1 METAGWKVAQT
12 RIQHRRSRFGKV
24 VRVVEERYLRLDIPC
39 PFAVCEQCCEFRGP
53 DFKLLDAADG
63 TCLVPDADAL
73 IRQLDVIASP
83 LMTQPVLLLQSV
95 LEEVYSRS
103 RSQYHR
109 VLRDL
114 RSAPIFMDMF
124 HKVTSEGLSQ
134 AILWLS
140 THLPVVRFQ
149 LLTDAEPAT
158 PRKGFECGTVET
170 LVNSSGI
177 GRLADL
183 LAVKEPVRSDV
194 ALGSVYPVHWEGK
207 QLEDALRDGTAIRSS
222 IRVWASGR
230 AAACTIAD
238 GLECRIEGMENI
250 NRAIDGDQVAV
261 HVANGQPPRVVAV
274 LQRNWRPLAGSLL
287 ESDEEYDP
295 NRTSVWFVPIA
306 NSIPRVKIH
315 THNVERLIGQR
326 FVVRID
332 SWVETQRF
340 PSGHVIQMLGPIGDQ
355 QVESSALLI
364 EYGVR
369 DEPFTDAVMECC
381 PPNDWVVRDE
391 DCAGRIDLRDTRV
404 ISIDP
409 PGCTD
414 IDDALHIRRLPGGLF
429 EVGVHIADVSHFV
442 KEGDAIDREAQARG
456 TSVYLVDRRID
467 MIPPRL
473 STHICS
479 LRDNVDRLAFSC
491 FWIVDADANV
501 RETRFA
507 KTVIRSK
514 GALAYAD
521 AQAHI
526 DDVEAAKHDDDDGSE
541 SIGKDV
547 RDLNR
552 LALRLRTRR
561 LEAGALTLA
570 SPEIR
575 FRLDRALPGSDPK
588 LCGSEATPLDI
599 QAYQV
604 KQANSLVEEFMLLAN
619 IAVAEQIVRCYPG
632 RALLR
637 RHPPPSESSLMRLV
651 DAAKVCDQQLEVGS
665 SKALADSLDRVA
677 AARSDDPSF
686 DNAMRIYATR
696 CMNQAVYFCSG
707 SVSPGHYLHYGL
719 ATPLYTH
726 FTSPIRR
733 YADLVVHRLLSASLS
748 ICDMPAMCKHKGAL
762 SAVTNSLNRLNRSA
776 QLAGRASVE
785 LFTLIYFD
793 GRQVDTNGIVMD
805 VRVDGVT
812 VFIKE
817 FGIEGKIDLLRPWRE
832 ARDDDVKV
840 TDDVLA
846 KDAGFL
852 FDETAKSLSVPGRD
866 RPFTMFS
873 PARVRI
879 EVEHR
884 KHGRRNLVLSLLDEG
899 ALGAPASK
907 RARIQ

>member
-1 METAGWKVAQT
+1 MA
-12 RIQHRRSRFGKV
+12 
-24 VRVVEERYLRLDIPC
+24 VRAR
-39 PFAVCEQCCEFRGP
+39 A
-53 DFKLLDAADG
+53 
-63 TCLVPDADAL
+63 
-73 IRQLDVIASP
+73 
-83 LMTQPVLLLQSV
+83 
-95 LEEVYSRS
+95 VYSNV
-103 RSQYHR
+103 HC
-109 VLRDL
+109 L
-114 RSAPIFMDMF
+114 
-124 HKVTSEGLSQ
+124 GLSQ

-261 HVANGQPPRVVAV
+261 HVANGQPPRYDLSSRLPTIPDSPDRVVAV

-340 PSGHVIQMLGPIGDQ
+340 PSGHVIQMLGKQVDVSDQCSCPLTRGPGPIGDQ

-651 DAAKVCDQQLEVGS
+651 DAAKVCDQQLEV
-665 SKALADSLDRVA
+665 
-677 AARSDDPSF
+677 
-686 DNAMRIYATR
+686 
-696 CMNQAVYFCSG
+696 
-707 SVSPGHYLHYGL
+707 
-719 ATPLYTH
+719 
-726 FTSPIRR
+726 
-733 YADLVVHRLLSASLS
+733 RLLF
-748 ICDMPAMCKHKGAL
+748 
-762 SAVTNSLNRLNRSA
+762 
-776 QLAGRASVE
+776 E
-785 LFTLIYFD
+785 LL
-793 GRQVDTNGIVMD
+793 
-805 VRVDGVT
+805 
-812 VFIKE
+812 
-817 FGIEGKIDLLRPWRE
+817 
-832 ARDDDVKV
+832 
-840 TDDVLA
+840 
-846 KDAGFL
+846 
-852 FDETAKSLSVPGRD
+852 
-866 RPFTMFS
+866 
-873 PARVRI
+873 
-879 EVEHR
+879 
-884 KHGRRNLVLSLLDEG
+884 
-899 ALGAPASK
+899 
-907 RARIQ
+907 